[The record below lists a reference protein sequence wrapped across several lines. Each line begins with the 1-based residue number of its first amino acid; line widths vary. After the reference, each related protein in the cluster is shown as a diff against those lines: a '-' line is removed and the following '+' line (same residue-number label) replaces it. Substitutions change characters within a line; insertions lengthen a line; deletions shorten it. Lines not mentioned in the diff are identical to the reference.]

1 MYEYRAR
8 VIHVVDGDTVDMAV
22 DLGFGIAKT
31 MRFRVLGINAPEL
44 RGASRIRG
52 ELATE
57 RLRVLL
63 AESHDGT
70 VLVLTVKDKQEKYGR
85 YLARIIVQTAS
96 GDTLDVGERLIAEGL
111 AISYAG

>member
-1 MYEYRAR
+1 MYEYQAR
-8 VIHVVDGDTVDMAV
+8 VIRVVDGDTVDLSV
-22 DLGFGIAKT
+22 DLGFGVSKV
-31 MRFRVLGINAPEL
+31 MRFRVFGINAPEM

-52 ELATE
+52 EVATE
-57 RLRVLL
+57 RLRIML

-70 VLVLTVKDKQEKYGR
+70 VLVLTTKDKQEKYGR

-96 GDTLDVGERLIAEGL
+96 GDILDVGERLIAEGL